1 MCRQEYQLI
10 TAHHAQA
17 QPTRYTENAASAV
30 RPAEAL
36 PQAGS
41 DDEDALGAANAG
53 ELDVDMA
60 EPTLAERLK
69 ALNVSKAEAAAA
81 AAAGSSSEED
91 DVEDDSEDSD
101 EDDSDIETSGGA
113 KRGSS
118 SAVPATSLTTTLI
131 QALHST
137 DGPLLESCLTH
148 SNPTLVR
155 NTVQRLPSG
164 TLVLTLLEQLVERL
178 GTGKKGAQGNA
189 SVKRSRALI
198 EWVRQTLIVH
208 VGFLVTVSQQALWI
222 SYELLASLR

>member
-1 MCRQEYQLI
+1 M
-10 TAHHAQA
+10 
-17 QPTRYTENAASAV
+17 
-30 RPAEAL
+30 
-36 PQAGS
+36 PQVGS

-81 AAAGSSSEED
+81 AALGSS
-91 DVEDDSEDSD
+91 SD
-101 EDDSDIETSGGA
+101 EDDDDDDDVEGDSDDNDDVSEGDETTGG
-113 KRGSS
+113 KRTSS
-118 SAVPATSLTTTLI
+118 RTTTAVPATTLTTTLI

-208 VGFLVTVSQQALWI
+208 VGFLVTVSVR
-222 SYELLASLR
+222 ASTRRLFLSFWSCAHRTDRLSLCTRLSRFHPS